1 MAVPKKYGKRKVP
14 KIAKGREN
22 KMKSKTQNILIGG
35 EAGQGLQT
43 VGHIFSKSLVRSGF
57 SVHITQTYESR
68 VRGGHNTFE
77 IRVGKEKVS
86 APQESIDLLI
96 ALNEETIDMHRKELT
111 SKACIIGNAEWKEGA
126 KNWMGVPLKQFG
138 NEITWNTACLGVAAG
153 LMGLDR
159 QVVIKTLEDT
169 LGKEKAEENRKVLDA
184 SYSWLA
190 ERSCAWEKLPAIPN
204 PPTRLMMNGHE
215 AVALGAISAGL
226 KFCAFYPM
234 SPSTSIPQTM
244 IDWAEEMGLV
254 IEQAEDEIA
263 AINLAIGASYAGV
276 PSLVPTSGGGF
287 ALMVESVSLAAVSE
301 TPVVIVIGQRP
312 GPATGLATRTEQGE
326 LWFVLHA
333 GHGEFPRAIFAPGTL
348 EECFYLTRKA
358 LELAEKYQGPMFIL
372 TDHFL
377 ADSYRDME
385 PMDVS
390 KLSFVRPG
398 WNPSSV
404 KAPYLRYR
412 ITKSGVSPRL
422 LPGLSKHLVVAD
434 SHEHTEDGHMTE
446 NLSIRPKM
454 VDKRLRK
461 GDGIRSEVIPPDFQG
476 DKKADL
482 LFISWGSTKGAV
494 EEAALQ
500 LRSGKK
506 RVATLHFS
514 QVWPMIPD
522 QFVKYLEQS
531 KRVICVESN
540 ATGQLA
546 QLIRRETGF
555 VIKNR
560 ISRYDGLV
568 LTPEYILNHLER

>member
-1 MAVPKKYGKRKVP
+1 MAVPIKYGRRRAP
-14 KIAKGREN
+14 KIREDRWN

-43 VGHIFSKSLVRSGF
+43 IGHIFSKSLVRSGF
-57 SVHITQTYESR
+57 CVHITQTYESR
-68 VRGGHNTFE
+68 VRGGHNTFA
-77 IRVGKEKVS
+77 IRVGKEKVL
-86 APQESIDLLI
+86 APQESIDMLI
-96 ALNEETIDMHRKELT
+96 ALNEETVDIHRKELT
-111 SKACIIGNAEWKEGA
+111 SKGCIIGNAEWKEGM
-126 KNWMGVPLKQFG
+126 KNWIGVPLKQFG
-138 NEITWNTACLGVAAG
+138 NEIYWNTACLGVAAG

-184 SYSWLA
+184 SYRWLG
-190 ERSCAWEKLPAIPN
+190 ERSYPWGKLPTVPN
-204 PPTRLMMNGHE
+204 PPPRLMMNGHE

-234 SPSTSIPQTM
+234 SPSTSVAQTL

-276 PSLVPTSGGGF
+276 PSMVPTSGGGF
-287 ALMVESVSLAAVSE
+287 ALMVESVSLAAISE

-326 LWFVLHA
+326 LWFVLNA

-348 EECFYLTRKA
+348 EECFYLARKA
-358 LELAEKYQGPMFIL
+358 IELAEKYQGPMFVL

-390 KLSFVRPG
+390 KLSSVRPG
-398 WNPSSV
+398 WDPSSV

-412 ITKSGVSPRL
+412 ISKSGISPRL

-500 LRSGKK
+500 LRSRKK
-506 RVATLHFS
+506 KVATLHFS

-522 QFVKYLEQS
+522 QFVKHLEQS

-555 VIKNR
+555 KIKNR